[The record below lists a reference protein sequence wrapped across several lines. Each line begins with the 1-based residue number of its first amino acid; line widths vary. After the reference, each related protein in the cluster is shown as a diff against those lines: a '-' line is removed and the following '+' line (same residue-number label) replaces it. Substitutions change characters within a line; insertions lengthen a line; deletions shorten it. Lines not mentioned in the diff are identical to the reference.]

1 MPEAAD
7 VSIKEPSQGYQLRVV
22 QEVLLALLAKEASH
36 GYELRARLQL
46 ALGPLAEAL
55 NAGQVYV
62 TLTRLEKA
70 GLVTSERVGQTD
82 RPDRKVYEL
91 TAAGRARV
99 MEWLEDTSW
108 PKPAPAEFHLKLVA
122 AAAAGLGDPVRLVDA
137 QRHALLA
144 GLAAAQRAAL
154 AEPDGSVAA
163 LLLEGVVLRLQAD
176 LRWLEACARYWN
188 ATKGMIMN
196 ANESLSR
203 VGPVLRTRGL
213 EKEYGRGAGLVHALD
228 AVELEV
234 ASGETLAVMG
244 PSGCGKSTLLHL
256 LGGWNARRP
265 GRCGWRGSAS
275 TS

>member
-7 VSIKEPSQGYQLRVV
+7 VSIQQPTQGYQLRVV

-62 TLTRLEKA
+62 TLNLLKKA

-82 RPDRKVYEL
+82 RPDRKVYVL
-91 TAAGRARV
+91 TAAGHARV
-99 MEWLEDTSW
+99 IEWLEDTSW

-144 GLAAAQRAAL
+144 GLATAQRAAL

-188 ATKGMIMN
+188 ATKG
-196 ANESLSR
+196 
-203 VGPVLRTRGL
+203 
-213 EKEYGRGAGLVHALD
+213 
-228 AVELEV
+228 
-234 ASGETLAVMG
+234 
-244 PSGCGKSTLLHL
+244 
-256 LGGWNARRP
+256 
-265 GRCGWRGSAS
+265 
-275 TS
+275 